1 MMIANTQVLLN
12 GWVNALSLAIAFC
25 LLVVGVASAQQN
37 GANTNPAPVENT
49 PSRHKI
55 AFAKITGTVGES
67 EKTASCVIVW
77 LASEPS
83 TKPIYCR
90 YELEKD
96 TNFLRDD
103 DNGINPDKVVNLY
116 SSQDQNDFEQRIQA
130 WFKNKLQ
137 LNLAQ
142 NELQLIAKLMM
153 SSTTFSPNSLFAIQ
167 PPARYDDF
175 VLPDSLPASDKTN
188 AKDKKLEEYKTF
200 AAEVHRFIPEKM
212 AEIAENIPNNPVP
225 TTESTPNFQIAF
237 AKVLDMVD
245 KPEKT
250 ASCVIVLLASEPS
263 TKPIYCRYELEK
275 DTNFLRDDDNGI
287 NPDKVVNLYSSQ
299 DQNDFEQRIQAWFKN
314 KLQLNL
320 APNERQLI
328 AKLMSSSTFSPN
340 SLFVIQPPAR
350 YEFVLP
356 YTLPASDKTNAKEKR
371 VEEYKTFV
379 ASVHGFIPKK
389 MAEIAEDNPNPAI
402 TKNTLSLK
410 VAFAK
415 VLGTVRESGETA
427 SCVIVSSTGA
437 PSDKNVYC
445 RYKYPIEGL
454 FFDSEDGLN
463 LSVVK
468 SDSVPNIQKH
478 FIDWF
483 TTKYPQYHYLMIND
497 VNEILAFMSNE
508 AQEFPKDKTVFG
520 KKPETI
526 LLTKFESLTTPPS
539 HRNDLKNA
547 HQNQFAWLVHQAIG
561 GMIVPNLDET
571 PAKTPPTDNKLV
583 TLENVIIWLGLGI
596 VVIVI
601 LALLW
606 LLFFLAKKNIHL
618 VTELCNNIFS
628 APDKKSS
635 QRQKQ
640 EIDSAALRQD
650 FEKLREEV
658 KNARLEHRKLV
669 QQITHKPESKL

>member
-1 MMIANTQVLLN
+1 VLILIRRR
-12 GWVNALSLAIAFC
+12 WR
-25 LLVVGVASAQQN
+25 
-37 GANTNPAPVENT
+37 T
-49 PSRHKI
+49 PQ
-55 AFAKITGTVGES
+55 AES

-90 YELEKD
+90 YELEK
-96 TNFLRDD
+96 NAKFLRDD

-314 KLQLNL
+314 KLQL
-320 APNERQLI
+320 
-328 AKLMSSSTFSPN
+328 
-340 SLFVIQPPAR
+340 R

-356 YTLPASDKTNAKEKR
+356 YTLPASDKTNALSTWFYSEK
-371 VEEYKTFV
+371 
-379 ASVHGFIPKK
+379 
-389 MAEIAEDNPNPAI
+389 
-402 TKNTLSLK
+402 
-410 VAFAK
+410 
-415 VLGTVRESGETA
+415 
-427 SCVIVSSTGA
+427 
-437 PSDKNVYC
+437 
-445 RYKYPIEGL
+445 
-454 FFDSEDGLN
+454 DG
-463 LSVVK
+463 
-468 SDSVPNIQKH
+468 
-478 FIDWF
+478 
-483 TTKYPQYHYLMIND
+483 
-497 VNEILAFMSNE
+497 
-508 AQEFPKDKTVFG
+508 
-520 KKPETI
+520 
-526 LLTKFESLTTPPS
+526 
-539 HRNDLKNA
+539 
-547 HQNQFAWLVHQAIG
+547 
-561 GMIVPNLDET
+561 
-571 PAKTPPTDNKLV
+571 
-583 TLENVIIWLGLGI
+583 
-596 VVIVI
+596 
-601 LALLW
+601 
-606 LLFFLAKKNIHL
+606 
-618 VTELCNNIFS
+618 
-628 APDKKSS
+628 
-635 QRQKQ
+635 
-640 EIDSAALRQD
+640 
-650 FEKLREEV
+650 
-658 KNARLEHRKLV
+658 
-669 QQITHKPESKL
+669 